1 MSKVIFIFEGQRVEI
16 QCKNEDRMRDICIK
30 LAIKI
35 DKNINNLYFL
45 YDGKIINL
53 ELKYKEIINSIN
65 RNEMN
70 ILVYEKEGIICP
82 KCGENINI
90 NEKEDEIKEKLIGI
104 KDLIEILINSNNMSM
119 NKIIN
124 QLKNIII
131 IIDNMLKENK
141 RNEIKKVED
150 RIIKGIIDIELNDI
164 NKDIVLY
171 KSKEEIDVYINNEK
185 INIINEGDK
194 KIYKFN
200 KEGRYEFKLKFK
212 NDITNLRGFFE
223 ECKEI
228 ISLDLSNFNTSK
240 VTDMG
245 FMFNNCNKLKE
256 IKGIN
261 KFNTNNV
268 TNMTTMFQECNELIS
283 LDLSNFN
290 TSKVTDMGWMF
301 FNCNKL
307 EYLNI
312 LNFNIKDNC
321 NTKNI
326 INNIKNNCNIKA
338 NNNTLKRLYN

>member
-45 YDGKIINL
+45 YDGKMINL
-53 ELKYKEIINSIN
+53 ELKYKEIINSI
-65 RNEMN
+65 NEMN

-82 KCGENINI
+82 KCGENINIDI

-185 INIINEGDK
+185 INIINGGDK

-212 NDITNLRGFFE
+212 NDITNLNSFFE

-228 ISLDLSNFNTSK
+228 ISLDLTNFNTSK
-240 VTDMG
+240 VTDMEG
-245 FMFNNCNKLKE
+245 MFNECNKLKE

-261 KFNTNNV
+261 KFN
-268 TNMTTMFQECNELIS
+268 
-283 LDLSNFN
+283 
-290 TSKVTDMGWMF
+290 
-301 FNCNKL
+301 
-307 EYLNI
+307 Y
-312 LNFNIKDNC
+312 
-321 NTKNI
+321 
-326 INNIKNNCNIKA
+326 
-338 NNNTLKRLYN
+338 

>member
-90 NEKEDEIKEKLIGI
+90 DINEKEDEIKEKLIGI

-141 RNEIKKVED
+141 RNEINKIED
-150 RIIKGIIDIELNDI
+150 RMIKGIIDIELNDI
-164 NKDIVLY
+164 NKDIILY
-171 KSKEEIDVYINNEK
+171 ESEEEIDVYINNEK
-185 INIINEGDK
+185 INIINGGDK
-194 KIYKFN
+194 KTYKFN

-212 NDITNLRGFFE
+212 NDITNL
-223 ECKEI
+223 
-228 ISLDLSNFNTSK
+228 N
-240 VTDMG
+240 
-245 FMFNNCNKLKE
+245 
-256 IKGIN
+256 
-261 KFNTNNV
+261 
-268 TNMTTMFQECNELIS
+268 
-283 LDLSNFN
+283 
-290 TSKVTDMGWMF
+290 
-301 FNCNKL
+301 
-307 EYLNI
+307 
-312 LNFNIKDNC
+312 
-321 NTKNI
+321 
-326 INNIKNNCNIKA
+326 
-338 NNNTLKRLYN
+338 

>member
-16 QCKNEDRMRDICIK
+16 QCKNEDKMRDICIK

-45 YDGKIINL
+45 YDGKMINL
-53 ELKYKEIINSIN
+53 ELKYKEIINSI
-65 RNEMN
+65 NEMN

-150 RIIKGIIDIELNDI
+150 RMIKGIIDIELNNI

-171 KSKEEIDVYINNEK
+171 KSK
-185 INIINEGDK
+185 
-194 KIYKFN
+194 
-200 KEGRYEFKLKFK
+200 
-212 NDITNLRGFFE
+212 
-223 ECKEI
+223 
-228 ISLDLSNFNTSK
+228 
-240 VTDMG
+240 
-245 FMFNNCNKLKE
+245 
-256 IKGIN
+256 
-261 KFNTNNV
+261 
-268 TNMTTMFQECNELIS
+268 
-283 LDLSNFN
+283 
-290 TSKVTDMGWMF
+290 
-301 FNCNKL
+301 
-307 EYLNI
+307 
-312 LNFNIKDNC
+312 
-321 NTKNI
+321 
-326 INNIKNNCNIKA
+326 
-338 NNNTLKRLYN
+338 